1 MSKMAKIK
9 KEKKTLWQRFTA
21 WVNGDAAEQPLLPAE
36 PPKPQKNKGAKG
48 KKQKAQPTRKEWMGL
63 SRFEHFYRVC
73 AVVIGVAIVSV
84 LMVTVL
90 QLPLFG
96 SPDNPAVNEVVE
108 RYVEKGLEETG
119 AVNMVA
125 GMILDYRAF
134 DTFGE
139 SSVLF
144 LAVTCVTMLLMRDRN
159 NTTKEEDLLTA
170 REHVIESHEEDIIL
184 TKIARLVI
192 PCALVYGI
200 YVVLNGHLSPGGG
213 FSGGTIMG
221 SALILFAVSFGMIR
235 ISRFFTYA
243 TFRKVTSCALMVYAA
258 SKAYSFF
265 TGANHLESHIP
276 LGTPGAILSSG
287 LILVLDICVGIVVAC
302 TMYGFYALFTKGEL

>member
-1 MSKMAKIK
+1 MARIR
-9 KEKKTLWQRFTA
+9 KEKKTPWQKFCA
-21 WVNGDAAEQPLLPAE
+21 WVNGDAAEQMLLPAQ
-36 PPKPQKNKGAKG
+36 PPKESKKKAAKA
-48 KKQKAQPTRKEWMGL
+48 KREKTTSNRRKDMGL
-63 SRFEHFYRVC
+63 GQFEHIYRIC
-73 AVVIGVAIVSV
+73 AVLIGIAIVSV
-84 LMVTVL
+84 LMTVVL
-90 QLPLFG
+90 KLPLFG
-96 SPDNPAVNEVVE
+96 SPDNPSVNEVVE

-159 NTTKEEDLLTA
+159 NTDKKEDMLTA
-170 REHVIESHEEDIIL
+170 QEHVIEGYEEDIIL
-184 TKIARLVI
+184 TKISRLII

-221 SALILFAVSFGMIR
+221 SALILFAVSYGMIR
-235 ISRFFTYA
+235 MSRFFTYA
-243 TFRKVTSCALMVYAA
+243 TFRKVTSSALMVYAA

>member
-1 MSKMAKIK
+1 M
-9 KEKKTLWQRFTA
+9 KENKCCPFSRFAA
-21 WVNGDAAEQPLLPAE
+21 WVNGDLEEKALSTDKSASRKE
-36 PPKPQKNKGAKG
+36 
-48 KKQKAQPTRKEWMGL
+48 KKHRKKEKYSPRKEWHQYEQ
-63 SRFEHFYRVC
+63 FDHFYRLC
-73 AVVIGVAIVSV
+73 AIVIGVAMVAV
-84 LMVTVL
+84 LLLTVT

-96 SPDNPAVNEVVE
+96 HPDNPVVNEMSQ

-144 LAVTCVTMLLMRDRN
+144 LAVTCVTMLLMRDKN
-159 NTTKEEDLLTA
+159 NIDKEEDLHTA
-170 REHVIESHEEDIIL
+170 REMVIEHYEEDIIL

-200 YVVLNGHLSPGGG
+200 YVVLNGHISPGGG

-221 SALILFAVSFGMIR
+221 AALILFAVSFGMLKM
-235 ISRFFTYA
+235 SRFFTYN
-243 TFRKVTSCALMVYAA
+243 TFRKVTSSALLVYAS
-258 SKAYSFF
+258 SKAYSFY
-265 TGANHLESHIP
+265 TGANHLESYIP

>member
-21 WVNGDAAEQPLLPAE
+21 WVNGDATEQPLLPAE

-108 RYVEKGLEETG
+108 RYVEK
-119 AVNMVA
+119 VW
-125 GMILDYRAF
+125 RR
-134 DTFGE
+134 
-139 SSVLF
+139 
-144 LAVTCVTMLLMRDRN
+144 LALL
-159 NTTKEEDLLTA
+159 
-170 REHVIESHEEDIIL
+170 IWS
-184 TKIARLVI
+184 LV
-192 PCALVYGI
+192 
-200 YVVLNGHLSPGGG
+200 
-213 FSGGTIMG
+213 
-221 SALILFAVSFGMIR
+221 
-235 ISRFFTYA
+235 
-243 TFRKVTSCALMVYAA
+243 
-258 SKAYSFF
+258 
-265 TGANHLESHIP
+265 
-276 LGTPGAILSSG
+276 
-287 LILVLDICVGIVVAC
+287 
-302 TMYGFYALFTKGEL
+302 

>member
-21 WVNGDAAEQPLLPAE
+21 WVNGDATEQPLLPAE
-36 PPKPQKNKGAKG
+36 PPQTPKKTRGPRAKSKRRSPPARNG
-48 KKQKAQPTRKEWMGL
+48 WA

-139 SSVLF
+139 SSYCFWQLPV
-144 LAVTCVTMLLMRDRN
+144 
-159 NTTKEEDLLTA
+159 
-170 REHVIESHEEDIIL
+170 
-184 TKIARLVI
+184 
-192 PCALVYGI
+192 
-200 YVVLNGHLSPGGG
+200 
-213 FSGGTIMG
+213 
-221 SALILFAVSFGMIR
+221 
-235 ISRFFTYA
+235 
-243 TFRKVTSCALMVYAA
+243 
-258 SKAYSFF
+258 
-265 TGANHLESHIP
+265 
-276 LGTPGAILSSG
+276 
-287 LILVLDICVGIVVAC
+287 
-302 TMYGFYALFTKGEL
+302 

>member
-1 MSKMAKIK
+1 MSNMA
-9 KEKKTLWQRFTA
+9 EKKKSCPFSRFAA
-21 WVNGDAAEQPLLPAE
+21 WVNGDTADRILQVEDSAPAKE
-36 PPKPQKNKGAKG
+36 
-48 KKQKAQPTRKEWMGL
+48 KKHKRKEKYSPKKEWHQYEQ
-63 SRFEHFYRVC
+63 FDHFYRLC
-73 AVVIGVAIVSV
+73 AIVIGVAMVAV
-84 LMVTVL
+84 LMLTVT

-96 SPDNPAVNEVVE
+96 HPDNPVVNEMSQ

-159 NTTKEEDLLTA
+159 NIDTEEDLLTA
-170 REHVIESHEEDIIL
+170 REMVIEHYEEDIIL
-184 TKIARLVI
+184 TKIARMII

-200 YVVLNGHLSPGGG
+200 YVVLNGHISPGGG

-221 SALILFAVSFGMIR
+221 AALILFAVSFGMLKM
-235 ISRFFTYA
+235 SRFFTYN
-243 TFRKVTSCALMVYAA
+243 TFRKVTTSALMVYAC

-265 TGANHLESHIP
+265 TGANHLESYIP

>member
-1 MSKMAKIK
+1 M
-9 KEKKTLWQRFTA
+9 
-21 WVNGDAAEQPLLPAE
+21 
-36 PPKPQKNKGAKG
+36 
-48 KKQKAQPTRKEWMGL
+48 
-63 SRFEHFYRVC
+63 
-73 AVVIGVAIVSV
+73 
-84 LMVTVL
+84 L
-90 QLPLFG
+90 QFPLFG

-144 LAVTCVTMLLMRDRN
+144 LAVTCTMLLMRDRN

-170 REHVIESHEEDIIL
+170 REHVIEGHEEDIIL

-235 ISRFFTYA
+235 ISRFFIYA

-258 SKAYSFF
+258 SSLFLFHRCKTIWNPYS
-265 TGANHLESHIP
+265 
-276 LGTPGAILSSG
+276 
-287 LILVLDICVGIVVAC
+287 VGNTRCYFKLRPDFGFGYLRRHCGSLHDVAFMRC
-302 TMYGFYALFTKGEL
+302 SQGEL

>member
-1 MSKMAKIK
+1 M
-9 KEKKTLWQRFTA
+9 
-21 WVNGDAAEQPLLPAE
+21 
-36 PPKPQKNKGAKG
+36 
-48 KKQKAQPTRKEWMGL
+48 
-63 SRFEHFYRVC
+63 
-73 AVVIGVAIVSV
+73 
-84 LMVTVL
+84 
-90 QLPLFG
+90 
-96 SPDNPAVNEVVE
+96 
-108 RYVEKGLEETG
+108 EKGLEETG

-170 REHVIESHEEDIIL
+170 REHVIEGHEEDIIL

>member
-1 MSKMAKIK
+1 MARIK
-9 KEKKTLWQRFTA
+9 KEKKTSWQRFCA
-21 WVNGDAAEQPLLPAE
+21 WVNGDAQEKSLLPAE
-36 PPKPQKNKGAKG
+36 PPKSKKKKVEKS
-48 KKQKAQPTRKEWMGL
+48 KKQKVQPAKKEWMGL
-63 SRFEHFYRVC
+63 SRFDHIYRVC
-73 AVVIGVAIVSV
+73 AVLIGVVI
-84 LMVTVL
+84 VTVL
-90 QLPLFG
+90 MITVLKLPLFG
-96 SPDNPAVNEVVE
+96 SPSNPVVNEVVE
-108 RYVEKGLEETG
+108 RYVEDGLKETG

-159 NTTKEEDLLTA
+159 NIDKNEDLLTA
-170 REHVIESHEEDIIL
+170 REHIVEEHEEDIIL
-184 TKIARLVI
+184 TQIAKLVI
-192 PCALVYGI
+192 PCVLVYGI

-235 ISRFFTYA
+235 INKFFNYG
-243 TFRKVTSCALMVYAA
+243 TFRKITSSALMVYAA

-287 LILVLDICVGIVVAC
+287 LILILDICVGIVVAC